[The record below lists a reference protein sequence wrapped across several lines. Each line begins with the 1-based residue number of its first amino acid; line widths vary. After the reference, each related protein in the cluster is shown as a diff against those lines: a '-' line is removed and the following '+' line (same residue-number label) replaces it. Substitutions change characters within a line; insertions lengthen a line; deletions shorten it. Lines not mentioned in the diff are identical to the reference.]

1 MEQAGKAL
9 IAALTKAQSEI
20 THAVD
25 DGENPVFKSAFAT
38 LEGVIDA
45 VKPVLNKN
53 GIYYQQISHDCDNG
67 VSVETVFY
75 GHDSFL
81 STGSVTIPADKNTC
95 QGYGSALTYAKRYS
109 LSMAAGIGH
118 QPDDDGNEAEKNA
131 PKDKPQPVKSKKKVP
146 TVKVKDSNNIK
157 ESVEIAKNV
166 TGTITA
172 IGNVK
177 DIADEE
183 TAKQVCAGFV
193 YLKQYSPEALNT
205 ILQEQSHLRETLIEK
220 FPQIYE
226 ETKTKMSTI
235 K

>member
-1 MEQAGKAL
+1 MMEEATKSLIGAL
-9 IAALTKAQSEI
+9 LKAQSEI

-45 VKPVLNKN
+45 VKPVLNAN
-53 GIYYQQISHDCDNG
+53 GIYYQQVSHDCDNG
-67 VSVETVFY
+67 ISVETIFY

-81 STGSVTIPADKNTC
+81 KTGKVTIPADKNTC

-131 PKDKPQPVKSKKKVP
+131 PKSKPQPVKTKEKTP
-146 TVKVKDSNNIK
+146 AVKVKDNNNIK
-157 ESVEIAKNV
+157 ESVEIAKTV
-166 TGTITA
+166 TETISA
-172 IGNVK
+172 LKNVK
-177 DIADEE
+177 DIPDES
-183 TAKQVCAGFV
+183 TANQVCSGFI
-193 YLKQYSPEALNT
+193 YLKEYSPEALNS
-205 ILQEQSHLRETLIEK
+205 ILKEQAYLRETLMAK
-220 FPQIYE
+220 YPSLYE
-226 ETKTKMSTI
+226 STKTIMST